1 MDGSAYGGLPAYT
14 SQMEFSLQSLAVG
27 RNCCGLLL
35 AASLLAGMVGGML
48 SHGSAVEPN
57 RVSLTVVDGSGEP
70 LEGAIVWALP
80 VSDQA
85 MPATGTMTTAIEQR
99 GKAFIPAVTP
109 VRVGTAVSFPNL
121 DTVRHHV
128 YSFSPAKVFS
138 LKLYLGTPA
147 EPVVFDKP
155 GEVVLGCNIH
165 DGMLAYVMALETP
178 YFGKTGGEGQAVLS
192 DLIPGD
198 YELRAWHP
206 KQRAAPIARRVTI
219 QASGRLSHQFIA
231 DIGRQ
236 TTAGT

>member
-1 MDGSAYGGLPAYT
+1 MDGSAHMRLPAYT
-14 SQMEFSLQSLAVG
+14 PRMTSSVQSLALG
-27 RNCCGLLL
+27 RKCRGLLL
-35 AASLLAGMVGGML
+35 AASLLAGMGGGIL

-57 RVSLTVVDGSGEP
+57 RVSLTVVEPSGEP

-85 MPATGTMTTAIEQR
+85 MPATGSVATAIEQR

-178 YFGKTGGEGQAVLS
+178 YFGKTGAEGQAVLS
-192 DLIPGD
+192 DLVPGD

-206 KQRAAPIARRVTI
+206 KQKTAPLGQRVTI
-219 QASGRLSHQFIA
+219 QASGRLSYRFIA